1 MRSMRLRVCA
11 LILLLGACRPSDP
24 KDPKT
29 WTKRLA
35 DSDPRTRQEAVKE
48 LRKLKAREAAPQVAQ
63 LLKDVMV
70 REEAAA
76 ALRDIGGANEVPA
89 LLDAV
94 DTTVGAGSDT
104 ATRAAN
110 RTNARIAEALGEIGD
125 PRAGPALLRL
135 ARSKDDSVR
144 LEAVQALGAVKSK
157 QAVPELSLLVDD
169 PSAPPLLVKKA
180 VVALGQIGDPSAIP
194 ALQHA
199 LVLERQGVSLLPE
212 AAYSLFQFG
221 TGAVAPMI
229 RMAKDE
235 DPAFLKWAR
244 ENNRAPAGTYAKA
257 ALVLGDLGDAHAV
270 PVLLEKLRYKDPD
283 PLPGTARLL
292 TNLVRQFAAN
302 ALGRLRAK
310 EAAAP
315 ILALVQTRDPQDTD
329 LVRFSSEAL
338 VWIGDRAQAKELL
351 RRAESGDARLRIV
364 VARAAALLGD
374 DSLLAQL
381 EGLSARI
388 RKAPPA
394 QCEKEADALGIED
407 AGEKPCDFVASQ
419 FEPLSVALEA
429 VRGCKDSAACWQDKL
444 ADSHALVRARSAY
457 ELGRLGASGAVPALV
472 QAAGDQDLLVRVGAI
487 RALEWLIPVPA
498 AQPQL
503 KAAAEKLSSQLAA
516 EQGAVQFLK
525 VNEELRR
532 LQARIAHL

>member
-1 MRSMRLRVCA
+1 MRFRICA
-11 LILLLGACRPSDP
+11 FVLLLSACRPSDP
-24 KDPKT
+24 KNPNT
-29 WTKRLA
+29 WLKRLS
-35 DSDPRTRQEAVKE
+35 DSDPRTRQQAVQE

-70 REEAAA
+70 REDAAV
-76 ALRDIGGANEVPA
+76 ALRDIGGVSEVPA

-110 RTNARIAEALGEIGD
+110 RTNGRIAEALGEIGD
-125 PRAGPALLRL
+125 ARAGPTLLRL
-135 ARSKDDSVR
+135 ARSKDDYVR
-144 LEAVQALGAVKSK
+144 FEAVQALGAVKFK
-157 QAVPELSLLVDD
+157 QAVAELSLLVDD

-180 VVALGQIGDPSAIP
+180 VVALGQIGDASAIP

-212 AAYSLFQFG
+212 ASYSLFQLG
-221 TGAVAPMI
+221 SAAVMPLI

-235 DPAFLKWAR
+235 DPAYLKWAR

-257 ALVLGDLGDAHAV
+257 ALVLGDLGDARAM

-315 ILALVQTRDPQDTD
+315 ILALVQTRDPQDAD
-329 LVRFSSEAL
+329 LIGFCSEAL
-338 VWIGDRAQAKELL
+338 VWIGDRGQAKELL
-351 RRAESGDARLRIV
+351 KRAESGDVQLRLV
-364 VARAAALLGD
+364 VAQAAVLLGD
-374 DSLLAQL
+374 DSLLTPL
-381 EGLSARI
+381 EALGARI
-388 RKAPPA
+388 RKEPPA
-394 QCEKEADALGIED
+394 QCAKEAEALQIAD
-407 AGEKPCDFVASQ
+407 PKEKPCDLVAGQ
-419 FEPLSVALEA
+419 FEGLAVSLEA

-444 ADSHALVRARSAY
+444 TYTQALLRARSAY
-457 ELGRLGASGAVPALV
+457 ELGRLGASEAVPALA
-472 QAAGDQDLLVRVGAI
+472 QAAGDQDLLARVAAI
-487 RALEWLIPVPA
+487 RALEWLMPVPA

-516 EQGAVQFLK
+516 EQGRVQFLK

-532 LQARIAHL
+532 LQARMAHL